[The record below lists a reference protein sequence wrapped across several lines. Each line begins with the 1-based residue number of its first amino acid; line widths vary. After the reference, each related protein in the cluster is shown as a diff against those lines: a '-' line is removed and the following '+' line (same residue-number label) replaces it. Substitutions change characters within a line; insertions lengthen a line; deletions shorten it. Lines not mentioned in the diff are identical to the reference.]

1 MSSLSQPIN
10 LKNRIHSL
18 DLIRGFAVLGILIMN
33 ITSFSQ
39 ISMAYMNPKIGA
51 GLEGYNQYF
60 HGFNYIFADT
70 RFMSIFSMLFG
81 AGVVLFT
88 KRIEAKGK
96 RVAALHYKRMF
107 WLLLF
112 GLIHA
117 YFIWVGDIL
126 VAYAICGSLVFFF
139 RKKSIRTLFIIAVIL
154 FLVPIS
160 LNFMTYYVMPKDA
173 LESTFTFFYPSTEQ
187 IALQTKIMQGSYL
200 EQMPLRLEIAL
211 ELQTF
216 VFMNEI
222 FWRTSAMMLLG
233 MILYRKGIL
242 SADKSTAYYKKMIL
256 VGFGPGLILSSIGL
270 DQAYASEWSG
280 AYVMNI
286 GANYKFVSGLFM
298 ALGYIGLVIWIYK
311 KGIFKKFQNRL
322 QATGRMAFTNY
333 IGMSL
338 ICTLIFNGHGLGLF
352 GTLDR
357 LQQFLIVIA
366 IWVIILIISP
376 LVLKKYQFGPLERMW
391 RKLIYF
397 HFKIAK

>member
-18 DLIRGFAVLGILIMN
+18 DLLRGFAVLGILIMN

-39 ISMAYMNPKIGA
+39 ISMAYMNPTIGA

-60 HGFNYIFADT
+60 HVFNFIFADT

-88 KRIEAKGK
+88 QRIEAKGK

-117 YFIWVGDIL
+117 YFIWAGDIL

-139 RKKSIRTLFIIAVIL
+139 RKKSIRTLFIMAIIL
-154 FLVPIS
+154 FLIPIIF
-160 LNFMTYYVMPKDA
+160 NFMTYYGMPADE
-173 LESTFTFFYPSTEQ
+173 LESTFAFFNPSAEE
-187 IALQTKIMQGSYL
+187 IASQTQAMRGSYL
-200 EQMPLRLEIAL
+200 EQMPLRVEEAL
-211 ELQTF
+211 GLQTL
-216 VFMNEI
+216 VFMLEM
-222 FWRTSAMMLLG
+222 FWRASAMMLLG

-242 SADKSTAYYKKMIL
+242 SADKSTAYYKKMMW
-256 VGFGPGLILSSIGL
+256 VGFVPGLILSSIGL
-270 DQAYASEWSG
+270 GQVYASEWSG

-286 GANYKFVSGLFM
+286 GANYKFLSGLFM

-333 IGMSL
+333 IGMSV

-366 IWVIILIISP
+366 VWIVILIISP
-376 LVLKKYQFGPLERMW
+376 LVLKNYRFGPLEWLW
-391 RKLIYF
+391 RKLTYF
-397 HFKIAK
+397 SFQNS

>member
-39 ISMAYMNPKIGA
+39 IGMAYMNPTIGA

-88 KRIEAKGK
+88 QRIEAKGE

-107 WLLLF
+107 WLLIF
-112 GLIHA
+112 GLTHA

-139 RKKSIRTLFIIAVIL
+139 RKKSIRTLFIIAIVL
-154 FLVPIS
+154 FLIPIS
-160 LNFMTYYVMPKDA
+160 LNFMTYYGMPKDA
-173 LESTFTFFYPSTEQ
+173 LERTFAFFYPSTEQ
-187 IALQTKIMQGSYL
+187 IAAQTKIMQGSYI
-200 EQMPLRLEIAL
+200 EQMPLRIENAL
-211 ELQTF
+211 ELQTL
-216 VFMNEI
+216 VFMINT

-242 SADKSTAYYKKMIL
+242 SADKSTAYYNNMIWL
-256 VGFGPGLILSSIGL
+256 GFVPGLIISSLGL
-270 DQAYASEWSG
+270 NQVYSSDWSG

-286 GANYKFVSGLFM
+286 GANYKFVSGLLM

-311 KGIFKKFQNRL
+311 KGIFKKLQNRL

-352 GTLDR
+352 GTFDR
-357 LQQFLIVIA
+357 LQQFLIVIGL
-366 IWVIILIISP
+366 WVIMLIISP
-376 LVLKKYQFGPLERMW
+376 LVLKKYQFGPLESMW
-391 RKLIYF
+391 RKLTYF
-397 HFKIAK
+397 SFKNS

>member
-39 ISMAYMNPKIGA
+39 ISMAYMNPTIGA

-70 RFMSIFSMLFG
+70 RFMSIFSILFG

-88 KRIEAKGK
+88 QRIEAKGR
-96 RVAALHYKRMF
+96 RVVALHYKRMF
-107 WLLLF
+107 WLLIF

-117 YFIWVGDIL
+117 YFIWAGDIL

-139 RKKSIRTLFIIAVIL
+139 RKKSIRTLLIMAVIL
-154 FLVPIS
+154 FLIPIC
-160 LNFMTYYVMPKDA
+160 LNYMTYHGMPEEA
-173 LESTFTFFYPSTEQ
+173 LESTFAFFYPSIEQ
-187 IALQTKIMQGSYL
+187 IVAQTKIMQGSYI
-200 EQMPLRLEIAL
+200 EQMPLRIENAL
-211 ELQTF
+211 ELQTL
-216 VFMNEI
+216 VFMI
-222 FWRTSAMMLLG
+222 DTFWRTSAMMLLG

-242 SADKSTAYYKKMIL
+242 SADNSTVYYKNMMW
-256 VGFGPGLILSSIGL
+256 VGFVPGLIISCVGL
-270 DQAYASEWSG
+270 NQVYSYDWSG

-286 GANYKFVSGLFM
+286 GANYKFVSGLLM

-311 KGIFKKFQNRL
+311 KGIFKKLQNRL

-333 IGMSL
+333 IGMSV
-338 ICTLIFNGHGLGLF
+338 ICTLIFNGHGLGLY
-352 GTLDR
+352 GTFDR
-357 LQQFLIVIA
+357 FQQFLIVIGAWA
-366 IWVIILIISP
+366 IMLIISP
-376 LVLKKYQFGPLERMW
+376 KVLKKYQFGPLESMW
-391 RKLIYF
+391 RKLTYF
-397 HFKIAK
+397 SFKNS

>member
-1 MSSLSQPIN
+1 MPKGSQPID

-18 DLIRGFAVLGILIMN
+18 DLLRGFAVLGILIMN

-39 ISMAYMNPKIGA
+39 ISMAYMNPTIGA

-88 KRIEAKGK
+88 QRIEAKGK

-126 VAYAICGSLVFFF
+126 VTYAICGSLVFFF
-139 RKKSIRTLFIIAVIL
+139 RKKSIRTLFIMAVIL
-154 FLVPIS
+154 FLIPIS
-160 LNFMTYYVMPKDA
+160 LKFMTYYGMPADA
-173 LESTFTFFYPSTEQ
+173 LESTFAFFHPSAEQ
-187 IALQTKIMQGSYL
+187 IASQTQAMRGSYL
-200 EQMPLRLEIAL
+200 EQMPLRVEDAIQI
-211 ELQTF
+211 QTL
-216 VFMNEI
+216 VFMIEM
-222 FWRTSAMMLLG
+222 FWRASAMMLLG

-242 SADKSTAYYKKMIL
+242 SAEKSTAYYKKLMW
-256 VGFGPGLILSSIGL
+256 VGFVPGLILSGIGL
-270 DQAYASEWSG
+270 SQVYASEWNA

-298 ALGYIGLVIWIYK
+298 ALGYIGLVIWCYK

-322 QATGRMAFTNY
+322 RATGRMAFTNY
-333 IGMSL
+333 IGMSV
-338 ICTLIFNGHGLGLF
+338 ICTLLFNGHGLGLF

-357 LQQFLIVIA
+357 LQQFLIVISV
-366 IWVIILIISP
+366 WVLILIISP
-376 LVLKKYQFGPLERMW
+376 LVLKNYRLGPLEWLW
-391 RKLIYF
+391 RKLTYF
-397 HFKIAK
+397 SLKN

>member
-1 MSSLSQPIN
+1 MSSLYQPIN

-39 ISMAYMNPKIGA
+39 INIAYMNPTIGA
-51 GLEGYNQYF
+51 GLQGYNKYF

-81 AGVVLFT
+81 AGMVLFT
-88 KRIEAKGK
+88 QRIEAKGK
-96 RVAALHYKRMF
+96 RVATLHFKRMF

-139 RKKSIRTLFIIAVIL
+139 RKKSIRTLFIMAVIL

-160 LNFMTYYVMPKDA
+160 LNFMTYYGMPKDA
-173 LESTFTFFYPSTEQ
+173 LESTFAFFYPSTEQ
-187 IALQTKIMQGSYL
+187 IALETKIMQGSYL
-200 EQMPLRLEIAL
+200 DQMPLRLENAIG
-211 ELQTF
+211 LQTI
-216 VFMNEI
+216 VFMIEI
-222 FWRTSAMMLLG
+222 FWRTSAMMLFG

-242 SADKSTAYYKKMIL
+242 SADKSTAYYKKMIW
-256 VGFGPGLILSSIGL
+256 VGFVPGLILSIIGL
-270 DQAYASEWSG
+270 DQLYASEWSG

-286 GANYKFVSGLFM
+286 GANYKFLSGLFM
-298 ALGYIGLVIWIYK
+298 ASSYIGLLIWIYK
-311 KGIFKKFQNRL
+311 KGIFKKLQNRL

-333 IGMSL
+333 IGMSV

-352 GTLDR
+352 GTFDR
-357 LQQFLIVIA
+357 LQQFVIVIG
-366 IWVIILIISP
+366 IWVTMLIISP
-376 LVLKKYQFGPLERMW
+376 LVLKKFQYGPLEWLW
-391 RKLIYF
+391 RKLTYF
-397 HFKIAK
+397 PFN

>member
-1 MSSLSQPIN
+1 MSKLSQPID

-18 DLIRGFAVLGILIMN
+18 DLLRGFAVLGILIMN

-60 HGFNYIFADT
+60 HGFNFIFADT

-88 KRIEAKGK
+88 QRIEAKGK

-139 RKKSIRTLFIIAVIL
+139 RKKSIRTLFIMAIIL
-154 FLVPIS
+154 FLIPIIF
-160 LNFMTYYVMPKDA
+160 NCMTYYGMPADE
-173 LESTFTFFYPSTEQ
+173 LESTFAFFHPTTKE
-187 IALQTKIMQGSYL
+187 IASQTQAMRGSYL
-200 EQMPLRLEIAL
+200 EQMPLRMKEAL
-211 ELQTF
+211 GLQTV
-216 VFMNEI
+216 VFMLEM
-222 FWRTSAMMLLG
+222 FWRASAMMLLG
-233 MILYRKGIL
+233 MILYRKGVL
-242 SADKSTAYYKKMIL
+242 SAEKSTTYYKKMMW
-256 VGFGPGLILSSIGL
+256 VGFVPGLILSGISL
-270 DQAYASEWSG
+270 SQAYASEWNA

-286 GANYKFVSGLFM
+286 GANYKFVSGIFM
-298 ALGYIGLVIWIYK
+298 ALGYIGLVIWCHK
-311 KGIFKKFQNRL
+311 KGVFIKFQNRL
-322 QATGRMAFTNY
+322 RATGRMAFTNY
-333 IGMSL
+333 IGMSV

-352 GTLDR
+352 GKLDR
-357 LQQFLIVIA
+357 LQQFLIVIGV
-366 IWVIILIISP
+366 WVIMLIISP
-376 LVLKKYQFGPLERMW
+376 LVLKKYQFGPLESLW
-391 RKLIYF
+391 RKLTYF
-397 HFKIAK
+397 SFKNN

>member
-1 MSSLSQPIN
+1 MSSLSQYIN

-18 DLIRGFAVLGILIMN
+18 DLIRGFAVLGILMMN

-39 ISMAYMNPKIGA
+39 ISMAYMNPTIGA

-88 KRIEAKGK
+88 QRIEAKGK

-107 WLLLF
+107 WLLIF

-139 RKKSIRTLFIIAVIL
+139 RKKSIRTLFIVAVVL
-154 FLVPIS
+154 FLIPIS
-160 LNFMTYYVMPKDA
+160 LNFMTYYGMPKDA
-173 LESTFTFFYPSTEQ
+173 LESTFAFFYPSTEQ
-187 IALQTKIMQGSYL
+187 ISVQTKIMQGSYIN
-200 EQMPLRLEIAL
+200 QMPLRFKNAL
-211 ELQTF
+211 ELQTL
-216 VFMNEI
+216 VFMIEI

-242 SADKSTAYYKKMIL
+242 SADKSTAYYKKMMW
-256 VGFGPGLILSSIGL
+256 VGFIPGLILSSIGL
-270 DQAYASEWSG
+270 GQVYASQWSG

-298 ALGYIGLVIWIYK
+298 ALGYIGLFIWIYK

-322 QATGRMAFTNY
+322 QATGRMAFSNY
-333 IGMSL
+333 IGMSV

-366 IWVIILIISP
+366 VWFLILIVSP
-376 LVLKKYQFGPLERMW
+376 LVLKKYQLGPLEWLW
-391 RKLIYF
+391 RKLTYF
-397 HFKIAK
+397 SFKNS

>member
-39 ISMAYMNPKIGA
+39 ISMAYMNPTIGD

-60 HGFNYIFADT
+60 HGFNFIFADT
-70 RFMSIFSMLFG
+70 RFMSIFSILFG

-88 KRIEAKGK
+88 QRIEAKGK

-107 WLLLF
+107 WLLFF

-139 RKKSIRTLFIIAVIL
+139 RKKSIRTLFIMAIIL
-154 FLVPIS
+154 FLIPIIF
-160 LNFMTYYVMPKDA
+160 NFMTFYGMPADE
-173 LESTFTFFYPSTEQ
+173 LESTFAFFHPSTEE
-187 IALQTKIMQGSYL
+187 IASQTQAMRGSYL
-200 EQMPLRLEIAL
+200 KQMPLRMEEAL
-211 ELQTF
+211 GLQTV
-216 VFMNEI
+216 VFMIEI

-233 MILYRKGIL
+233 MILFRKGIL
-242 SADKSTAYYKKMIL
+242 SADKSTAYYKKMIW
-256 VGFGPGLILSSIGL
+256 VGFVPGLIISSIGL
-270 DQAYASEWSG
+270 GQVYASEWSG

-286 GANYKFVSGLFM
+286 GANYKFLSGLFM
-298 ALGYIGLVIWIYK
+298 ALGYIGLIIWIYK

-333 IGMSL
+333 IGMSV
-338 ICTLIFNGHGLGLF
+338 ICTLIFNGHGLGFF

-366 IWVIILIISP
+366 VWIVILIISP
-376 LVLKKYQFGPLERMW
+376 LVLKNYRFGPLEWLW
-391 RKLIYF
+391 RKLTYF
-397 HFKIAK
+397 SFQNS

>member
-1 MSSLSQPIN
+1 MPKGSQPID

-18 DLIRGFAVLGILIMN
+18 DLLRGFAVLGILIMN

-39 ISMAYMNPKIGA
+39 ISMAYMNPTIGA

-88 KRIEAKGK
+88 QRIEAKGK

-126 VAYAICGSLVFFF
+126 VTYAICGSLVFFF
-139 RKKSIRTLFIIAVIL
+139 RKKSIRTLFIMAVIL
-154 FLVPIS
+154 FLIPIS
-160 LNFMTYYVMPKDA
+160 LKFMTYYGMPADA
-173 LESTFTFFYPSTEQ
+173 LESTFAFFHPSAEQ
-187 IALQTKIMQGSYL
+187 IASQTQAMRGSYL
-200 EQMPLRLEIAL
+200 EQMPLRVEDAIQI
-211 ELQTF
+211 QTL
-216 VFMNEI
+216 VFMIEM
-222 FWRTSAMMLLG
+222 FWRASAMMLLG

-242 SADKSTAYYKKMIL
+242 SAEKSTAYYKKLMW
-256 VGFGPGLILSSIGL
+256 VGFVPGLILSGIGL
-270 DQAYASEWSG
+270 SQVYASEWNA

-298 ALGYIGLVIWIYK
+298 ALGYIGLVIWCYK

-322 QATGRMAFTNY
+322 RATGRMAFTNY
-333 IGMSL
+333 IGMSV
-338 ICTLIFNGHGLGLF
+338 ICTLLFNGHGLGLF

-357 LQQFLIVIA
+357 LQQFLIVISV
-366 IWVIILIISP
+366 WVLILIISP
-376 LVLKKYQFGPLERMW
+376 LVLKNYRLGPLECLW
-391 RKLIYF
+391 RKLTYF
-397 HFKIAK
+397 SLKN

>member
-1 MSSLSQPIN
+1 MSKLSQPID

-18 DLIRGFAVLGILIMN
+18 DLLRGFAVLGILIMN

-60 HGFNYIFADT
+60 HGFNFIFADT

-88 KRIEAKGK
+88 QRIEAKGK

-112 GLIHA
+112 GFIHA

-139 RKKSIRTLFIIAVIL
+139 RKKSIRTLFIMAIVL
-154 FLVPIS
+154 FLIPIIF
-160 LNFMTYYVMPKDA
+160 NFMTFYGMPADE
-173 LESTFTFFYPSTEQ
+173 LESTFAFFHPSAEE
-187 IALQTKIMQGSYL
+187 IAYQTQAMRGSYL
-200 EQMPLRLEIAL
+200 KQMPLRMEEAL
-211 ELQTF
+211 GLQTV
-216 VFMNEI
+216 VFMLEM
-222 FWRTSAMMLLG
+222 FWRASAMMLLG

-242 SADKSTAYYKKMIL
+242 SAEKSTAYYKKMMW
-256 VGFGPGLILSSIGL
+256 VGFVPGWILSGISL
-270 DQAYASEWSG
+270 SQAYASEWNA

-298 ALGYIGLVIWIYK
+298 ALGYIGLVIWCYK
-311 KGIFKKFQNRL
+311 KGVFIKFQNRL
-322 QATGRMAFTNY
+322 RATGRMAFTNY
-333 IGMSL
+333 IGMSI

-357 LQQFLIVIA
+357 LEQFLIVIS
-366 IWVIILIISP
+366 IWVLLLIISP
-376 LVLKKYQFGPLERMW
+376 LVLKNYRFGPLEWLW
-391 RKLIYF
+391 RKLTYF
-397 HFKIAK
+397 SLKN

>member
-1 MSSLSQPIN
+1 MSKLSQPID

-18 DLIRGFAVLGILIMN
+18 DLLRGFAVLGILIMN

-39 ISMAYMNPKIGA
+39 ISMAYMNPTIGA

-88 KRIEAKGK
+88 QRIEAKGE

-107 WLLLF
+107 WLLIF
-112 GLIHA
+112 GLTHA

-139 RKKSIRTLFIIAVIL
+139 RKKSIRTLFIIAIIL
-154 FLVPIS
+154 FLIPIS
-160 LNFMTYYVMPKDA
+160 LNFMTYYGMPKDA
-173 LESTFTFFYPSTEQ
+173 LERTFAFFYPSTEQ
-187 IALQTKIMQGSYL
+187 IAAQTKIMQGSYI
-200 EQMPLRLEIAL
+200 EQMPLRIENAL
-211 ELQTF
+211 ELQTL
-216 VFMNEI
+216 VFMINT

-242 SADKSTAYYKKMIL
+242 SADKSTAYYNNMIWL
-256 VGFGPGLILSSIGL
+256 GFVPGLIISSLGL
-270 DQAYASEWSG
+270 NQVYSSDWSG

-286 GANYKFVSGLFM
+286 GANYKFVSGLLM

-311 KGIFKKFQNRL
+311 KGIFKKLQNRL

-352 GTLDR
+352 GTFDR
-357 LQQFLIVIA
+357 LQQFLIVIGL
-366 IWVIILIISP
+366 WVIMLIISP
-376 LVLKKYQFGPLERMW
+376 LVLKKYQFGPLESMW
-391 RKLIYF
+391 RKLTYF
-397 HFKIAK
+397 SFKNS

>member
-1 MSSLSQPIN
+1 MPKGSQPID

-18 DLIRGFAVLGILIMN
+18 DLLRGFAVLGILIMN

-39 ISMAYMNPKIGA
+39 ISMAYMNPTIGA

-88 KRIEAKGK
+88 QRIEAKGK

-126 VAYAICGSLVFFF
+126 VTYAICGSLVFFF
-139 RKKSIRTLFIIAVIL
+139 RKKSIRTLFIMAVIL
-154 FLVPIS
+154 FLIPIS
-160 LNFMTYYVMPKDA
+160 LKFMTYYGMPADA
-173 LESTFTFFYPSTEQ
+173 LESTFAFFHPSAEQ
-187 IALQTKIMQGSYL
+187 IASQTQAMRGSYL
-200 EQMPLRLEIAL
+200 EQMPLRVEDAIQI
-211 ELQTF
+211 QTL
-216 VFMNEI
+216 VFMIEM
-222 FWRTSAMMLLG
+222 FWRASAMMLLG

-242 SADKSTAYYKKMIL
+242 SAEKSTAYYKKLMW
-256 VGFGPGLILSSIGL
+256 VGFVPGLILSGIGL
-270 DQAYASEWSG
+270 SQVYASEWNA

-298 ALGYIGLVIWIYK
+298 ALGYIGLVIWCYK

-322 QATGRMAFTNY
+322 RATGRMAFTNY
-333 IGMSL
+333 IGMSV
-338 ICTLIFNGHGLGLF
+338 ICTLLFNGHGLGLF

-366 IWVIILIISP
+366 VWVIILIISP
-376 LVLKKYQFGPLERMW
+376 LILKKYQFGPLEWLW
-391 RKLIYF
+391 RKLTYF
-397 HFKIAK
+397 SFQNS

>member
-1 MSSLSQPIN
+1 MSKLTQPIN
-10 LKNRIHSL
+10 LKNRIHTL

-39 ISMAYMNPKIGA
+39 ISMAYMNPTIGA

-88 KRIEAKGK
+88 QRIEAKGK
-96 RVAALHYKRMF
+96 QVAASHYKRMF

-139 RKKSIRTLFIIAVIL
+139 RKKSIRTLFIMAVIL
-154 FLVPIS
+154 FLIPIS
-160 LNFMTYYVMPKDA
+160 LNFMTYYGMPKDA
-173 LESTFTFFYPSTEQ
+173 LESTFAFFYPSTEQ
-187 IALQTKIMQGSYL
+187 IAVQTKIMQGSYL
-200 EQMPLRLEIAL
+200 EQMPLRLENAL
-211 ELQTF
+211 ELQTL
-216 VFMNEI
+216 VFMIEI
-222 FWRTSAMMLLG
+222 FWRTSALMLLG
-233 MILYRKGIL
+233 MVLYRKGIL
-242 SADKSTAYYKKMIL
+242 SADKSTAYYEKMIC
-256 VGFGPGLILSSIGL
+256 VGFLPGLILSSIGL
-270 DQAYASEWSG
+270 SQMYASEWSG

-286 GANYKFVSGLFM
+286 GANYKFISGLFM

-366 IWVIILIISP
+366 VWVMILIISP
-376 LVLKKYQFGPLERMW
+376 LVLKKYQFGPLEWLW
-391 RKLIYF
+391 RKLTYF
-397 HFKIAK
+397 SFQNS

>member
-1 MSSLSQPIN
+1 MSKLSQPID

-18 DLIRGFAVLGILIMN
+18 DLLRGFAVLGILIMN

-70 RFMSIFSMLFG
+70 RFMSIFSILFG

-88 KRIEAKGK
+88 QRIEAKGK
-96 RVAALHYKRMF
+96 RVTALHYKRMF

-139 RKKSIRTLFIIAVIL
+139 RKKSIRTLFIMAVIL
-154 FLVPIS
+154 FLIPIS
-160 LNFMTYYVMPKDA
+160 LNFMTYYGMPKDA
-173 LESTFTFFYPSTEQ
+173 LESTFAFFHPSTEQ
-187 IALQTKIMQGSYL
+187 IAVQTKIMQGSYL
-200 EQMPLRLEIAL
+200 EQMPLRLENAL
-211 ELQTF
+211 ELQTL
-216 VFMNEI
+216 VFMIEI

-233 MILYRKGIL
+233 MILYRNGVL
-242 SADKSTAYYKKMIL
+242 SADKSTAYYKKMIW
-256 VGFGPGLILSSIGL
+256 VGFLPGLILSSIGL
-270 DQAYASEWSG
+270 SQVYASEWSG

-366 IWVIILIISP
+366 VWVIILIISP
-376 LVLKKYQFGPLERMW
+376 LVLKKYQFGPLEWLW
-391 RKLIYF
+391 RKLTYF
-397 HFKIAK
+397 SFQNS

>member
-1 MSSLSQPIN
+1 MSKLSQPID

-18 DLIRGFAVLGILIMN
+18 DLLRGFAVLGILIMN

-60 HGFNYIFADT
+60 HGFNFIFADT

-88 KRIEAKGK
+88 QRIEAKGK

-139 RKKSIRTLFIIAVIL
+139 RKKSIRTLFIMAIIL
-154 FLVPIS
+154 FLIPIIF
-160 LNFMTYYVMPKDA
+160 NCMTYYGMPADE
-173 LESTFTFFYPSTEQ
+173 LESTFAFFHPTTKE
-187 IALQTKIMQGSYL
+187 IASQTQAMRGSYL
-200 EQMPLRLEIAL
+200 EQMPLRMKEAL
-211 ELQTF
+211 GLQTV
-216 VFMNEI
+216 VFMLEM
-222 FWRTSAMMLLG
+222 FWRASAMMLLG
-233 MILYRKGIL
+233 MILYRKGVL
-242 SADKSTAYYKKMIL
+242 SAEKSTTYYKKMMW
-256 VGFGPGLILSSIGL
+256 VGFVPGLILSGISL
-270 DQAYASEWSG
+270 SQAYASEWNA

-286 GANYKFVSGLFM
+286 GANYKFVSGIFM
-298 ALGYIGLVIWIYK
+298 ALGYIGLVIWCHK
-311 KGIFKKFQNRL
+311 KGVFIKFQNRL
-322 QATGRMAFTNY
+322 RATGRMAFTNY
-333 IGMSL
+333 IGMSV

-357 LQQFLIVIA
+357 LEQFLIVIS
-366 IWVIILIISP
+366 IWILILIISP
-376 LVLKKYQFGPLERMW
+376 LVLKNYRFGPLEWFW
-391 RKLIYF
+391 RTLTYF
-397 HFKIAK
+397 SLKN

>member
-1 MSSLSQPIN
+1 MPKGSQPID

-18 DLIRGFAVLGILIMN
+18 DLLRGFAVLGILIMN

-39 ISMAYMNPKIGA
+39 ITMAYMNPTIGA

-88 KRIEAKGK
+88 QRIEAKGK

-126 VAYAICGSLVFFF
+126 VTYAICGSLVFFF
-139 RKKSIRTLFIIAVIL
+139 RKKSIRTLFIMAVIL
-154 FLVPIS
+154 FLIPIS
-160 LNFMTYYVMPKDA
+160 LKFMTYYGMPADA
-173 LESTFTFFYPSTEQ
+173 LESTFAFFHPSAEQ
-187 IALQTKIMQGSYL
+187 IASQTQAMRGSYL
-200 EQMPLRLEIAL
+200 EQMPLRVEDAIQI
-211 ELQTF
+211 QTL
-216 VFMNEI
+216 VFMIEM
-222 FWRTSAMMLLG
+222 FWRASAMMLLG

-242 SADKSTAYYKKMIL
+242 SAEKSTAYYKKLMW
-256 VGFGPGLILSSIGL
+256 VGFVPGLILSGIGL
-270 DQAYASEWSG
+270 SQVYASEWNA

-298 ALGYIGLVIWIYK
+298 ALGYIGLVIWCYK

-322 QATGRMAFTNY
+322 RATGRMAFTNY
-333 IGMSL
+333 IGMSV
-338 ICTLIFNGHGLGLF
+338 ICTLLFNGHGLGLF

-357 LQQFLIVIA
+357 LQQFLIVISV
-366 IWVIILIISP
+366 WVLILIISP
-376 LVLKKYQFGPLERMW
+376 LVLKNYRLGPLERLW
-391 RKLIYF
+391 RKLTYF
-397 HFKIAK
+397 SLKN

>member
-39 ISMAYMNPKIGA
+39 INMAYMNPTIGA

-88 KRIEAKGK
+88 QRIEAKGE

-107 WLLLF
+107 WLLIF
-112 GLIHA
+112 GLTHA

-139 RKKSIRTLFIIAVIL
+139 RKKSIRTLFIIAIVL
-154 FLVPIS
+154 FLIPII
-160 LNFMTYYVMPKDA
+160 LNFMTYYGMPKDA
-173 LESTFTFFYPSTEQ
+173 LERIFAFFYPSTEQ
-187 IALQTKIMQGSYL
+187 IAAQTKIMQGSYI
-200 EQMPLRLEIAL
+200 EQVPLRIENAL
-211 ELQTF
+211 ELQTL
-216 VFMNEI
+216 VFMI
-222 FWRTSAMMLLG
+222 DTFWRTSAMMLLG

-242 SADKSTAYYKKMIL
+242 SADKSSAYYNNMIWL
-256 VGFGPGLILSSIGL
+256 GFVPGLIISSLGL
-270 DQAYASEWSG
+270 NHVYSSDWSG

-286 GANYKFVSGLFM
+286 GANYKFVSGLLM

-311 KGIFKKFQNRL
+311 KGILKKLQNRL

-352 GTLDR
+352 GTFDR
-357 LQQFLIVIA
+357 LQQFLIVIGL
-366 IWVIILIISP
+366 WVIMLIISP
-376 LVLKKYQFGPLERMW
+376 LVLKKYQFGSLESMW
-391 RKLIYF
+391 RKLTYF
-397 HFKIAK
+397 SFKNS

>member
-39 ISMAYMNPKIGA
+39 ISMAYMNPTIGA

-70 RFMSIFSMLFG
+70 RFMSIFSILFG

-88 KRIEAKGK
+88 QRIEAKGR
-96 RVAALHYKRMF
+96 RVVALHYKRMF
-107 WLLLF
+107 WLLIF

-117 YFIWVGDIL
+117 YFIWAGDIL

-139 RKKSIRTLFIIAVIL
+139 RKKSIRTLLIMTVIL
-154 FLVPIS
+154 FLIPIC
-160 LNFMTYYVMPKDA
+160 LNYMTYYGMPEEA
-173 LESTFTFFYPSTEQ
+173 LESTFAFFYPSTEQ
-187 IALQTKIMQGSYL
+187 IAAHTKIMQGSYI
-200 EQMPLRLEIAL
+200 EQMPLRIENAL
-211 ELQTF
+211 ELQTL
-216 VFMNEI
+216 VFMI
-222 FWRTSAMMLLG
+222 DTFWRTSAMMLLG

-242 SADKSTAYYKKMIL
+242 SGDNSTAYYKNMIW
-256 VGFGPGLILSSIGL
+256 VGFVPGLIISSLGL
-270 DQAYASEWSG
+270 NQVYSSDWSG

-286 GANYKFVSGLFM
+286 GANYKFVSGLLM

-311 KGIFKKFQNRL
+311 KGIFKKLQNRL

-333 IGMSL
+333 IGMSV

-352 GTLDR
+352 GTFDR
-357 LQQFLIVIA
+357 LQQFLIVMGV
-366 IWVIILIISP
+366 WVIMLIISP
-376 LVLKKYQFGPLERMW
+376 KVLKKYQFGPLESMW
-391 RKLIYF
+391 RKLTYF
-397 HFKIAK
+397 SFKNS